1 MTDMRLRGILGLF
14 LVLQGCR
21 TPAAAGP
28 AAGDSVEVLARL
40 LVGSYSSGA
49 QAAADAEFKN
59 IELHMARI
67 WPGRS
72 DGAWLY
78 VEQASAEARGK
89 PYRQRVYRLVGR
101 SAGAVDSE
109 VFELPGDPLVF
120 AGAWAAPDRF
130 DALAPEVL
138 VPRQGCTVHLAPG
151 LDGAWSGATE
161 AQTCGST
168 LRGAT
173 YATSEVTLNAAEL
186 RSWDRGFDAN
196 GTQVWGA
203 VKGPYQF
210 SRVAGGQ

>member
-21 TPAAAGP
+21 TPASAGP

-101 SAGAVDSE
+101 SAGAVASAGYILIE
-109 VFELPGDPLVF
+109 PRYVGPNWSAYVF
-120 AGAWAAPDRF
+120 AF
-130 DALAPEVL
+130 K
-138 VPRQGCTVHLAPG
+138 PG
-151 LDGAWSGATE
+151 GDKP
-161 AQTCGST
+161 Q
-168 LRGAT
+168 R
-173 YATSEVTLNAAEL
+173 
-186 RSWDRGFDAN
+186 R
-196 GTQVWGA
+196 
-203 VKGPYQF
+203 
-210 SRVAGGQ
+210 